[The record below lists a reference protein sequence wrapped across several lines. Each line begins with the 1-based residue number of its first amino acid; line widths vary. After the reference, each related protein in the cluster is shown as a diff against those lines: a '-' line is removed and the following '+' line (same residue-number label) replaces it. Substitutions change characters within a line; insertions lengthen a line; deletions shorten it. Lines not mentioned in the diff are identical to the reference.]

1 MKINYLIR
9 IFDVLISALFLIIV
23 SPIILLISLLI
34 YLIDGKPIIFKQTRV
49 GLNGREFQMYKFRTM
64 KNKIYKN
71 ENNRLTRLGKI
82 LRRSSIDE
90 IPQFLNVLKNE
101 MSIVGPRPLP
111 EIFEKK
117 INNKYRY
124 KRRKFLPGIT
134 GLSQINYS
142 GKFRKIEDKVNLD
155 IKYFENYTLLN
166 YLNIIIKTPF
176 ILIIRLIKNKS
187 SIIK

>member
-49 GLNGREFQMYKFRTM
+49 GLKGREFQMYKFRTM

-117 INNKYRY
+117 NK
-124 KRRKFLPGIT
+124 
-134 GLSQINYS
+134 
-142 GKFRKIEDKVNLD
+142 
-155 IKYFENYTLLN
+155 
-166 YLNIIIKTPF
+166 
-176 ILIIRLIKNKS
+176 
-187 SIIK
+187 